1 MLLNAY
7 LKVAEV
13 ASEGVFNSLIEFE
26 LSEVIVTLA
35 NTLLIYLAFR
45 FLLFDKVK
53 KMLDKRNLLEIQ
65 KIKEAELAMDTAE
78 KKSLEVY
85 ARLDLI
91 EDEAAEK
98 FKEATERAHR
108 RADAII
114 ANANE
119 QANQINQKALANI
132 EREKK
137 QAVLDVKKQISE
149 LVVYT
154 ASTLLEREV
163 NDEDNDK
170 ILDEILLQA
179 QNKG

>member
-7 LKVAEV
+7 MKVAEV
-13 ASEGVFNSLIEFE
+13 ASEPQFNSLIEFE
-26 LSEVIVTLA
+26 LSEIIVTLA

-65 KIKEAELAMDTAE
+65 KIQEADLAIDAAE
-78 KKSLEVY
+78 RKSLEIDE
-85 ARLDLI
+85 RLDLI
-91 EDEAAEK
+91 EDEASEK
-98 FKEATERAHR
+98 FKHTTDRANR
-108 RADAII
+108 RAETII

-119 QANQINQKALANI
+119 QAKLINKKALDDI

-170 ILDEILLQA
+170 ILDEILLQT